1 MLTKLF
7 VHIISVIREI
17 VAVIPSV
24 STASTL
30 PLRGDVKIV
39 RVLSGTYHKVFVQTF
54 NNFSGIF
61 GQIFSFGSDELL
73 LHIKQSQKI
82 THPQNYH
89 FFDVAPFFHDNH
101 KTNDTTEAYYII
113 LYRIIT
119 FISWMIMPPFH
130 ISTVKF

>member
-61 GQIFSFGSDELL
+61 QFWI
-73 LHIKQSQKI
+73 
-82 THPQNYH
+82 
-89 FFDVAPFFHDNH
+89 
-101 KTNDTTEAYYII
+101 
-113 LYRIIT
+113 
-119 FISWMIMPPFH
+119 
-130 ISTVKF
+130 

>member
-1 MLTKLF
+1 MEKVANKAF
-7 VHIISVIREI
+7 CAYYKRNII

-30 PLRGDVKIV
+30 PLRGDFKIV
-39 RVLSGTYHKVFVQTF
+39 RVLSVTYHKVFVQTF

-89 FFDVAPFFHDNH
+89 FFDVAPFV
-101 KTNDTTEAYYII
+101 
-113 LYRIIT
+113 RQ
-119 FISWMIMPPFH
+119 P
-130 ISTVKF
+130 